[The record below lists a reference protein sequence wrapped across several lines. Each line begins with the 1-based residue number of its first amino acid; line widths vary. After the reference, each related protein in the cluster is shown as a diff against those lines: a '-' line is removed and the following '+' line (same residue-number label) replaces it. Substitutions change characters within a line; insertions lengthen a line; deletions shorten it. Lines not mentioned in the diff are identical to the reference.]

1 MNPSMNQATIYIGLN
16 DSETKVQKFSTEKY
30 VSVLKRVCQNYHR
43 AFSVHELQG
52 GYFHE
57 DGTYTEET
65 TLSLMLIDIPEDTV
79 IEIAKDLCAF
89 FHQESVMVTTSPCSV
104 IYVKEN
110 LFEDNSLV
118 DTIPFNSS
126 NLTRLPRN

>member
-30 VSVLKRVCQNYHR
+30 VSVLKHVCQNYHL
-43 AFSVHELQG
+43 AFTVHEIQG

-65 TLSLMLIDIPEDTV
+65 TLELMLLNISEETV

-89 FHQESVMVTTSPCSV
+89 FHQESVMVTTAPCSV
-104 IYVKEN
+104 VFVKEN
-110 LFEDNSLV
+110 IF
-118 DTIPFNSS
+118 
-126 NLTRLPRN
+126 